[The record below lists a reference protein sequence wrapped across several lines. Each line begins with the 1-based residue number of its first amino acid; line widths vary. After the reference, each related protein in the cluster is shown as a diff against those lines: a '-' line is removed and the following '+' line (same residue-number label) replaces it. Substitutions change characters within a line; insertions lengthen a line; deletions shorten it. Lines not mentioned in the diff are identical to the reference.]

1 MSKITEKELNNFWSF
16 VDSICWNESEDSYTQ
31 KRSIMKRYSQ
41 IQTGKFLPICKE
53 LSRKLVEKYNSK
65 GINLS
70 YFGATNIVGKG
81 RFTYDEYFDKIV
93 NIDDFNEFVKQHGF
107 SGCFLSVIPSQDD
120 YFVNFEY
127 SHGHEVE
134 Y

>member
-1 MSKITEKELNNFWSF
+1 MESSCNQTCIYNNNILSKYK
-16 VDSICWNESEDSYTQ
+16 
-31 KRSIMKRYSQ
+31 YS
-41 IQTGKFLPICKE
+41 
-53 LSRKLVEKYNSK
+53 
-65 GINLS
+65 
-70 YFGATNIVGKG
+70 
-81 RFTYDEYFDKIV
+81 DKIV